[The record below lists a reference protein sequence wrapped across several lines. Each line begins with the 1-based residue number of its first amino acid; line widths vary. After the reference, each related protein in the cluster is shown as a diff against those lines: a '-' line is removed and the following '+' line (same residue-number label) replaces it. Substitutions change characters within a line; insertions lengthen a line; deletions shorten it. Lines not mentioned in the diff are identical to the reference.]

1 MISSLLLHVAEA
13 VNINP
18 LKTGVDDGNIVKTV
32 ISIVIMVTAAICL
45 LFITIGGLRYVL
57 SQGDSQRTAKAK
69 GTILYAL
76 IGLII
81 TIIAQAIVTFVIAR
95 VK

>member
-1 MISSLLLHVAEA
+1 MTYYLLRFAEQ
-13 VNINP
+13 VNLNP
-18 LKTGVDDGNIVKTV
+18 IETGVDDTAIVPKI

-45 LFITIGGLRYVL
+45 LFITVGGLRYVL
-57 SQGDSQRTAKAK
+57 SQGDPQKIAKAK

-81 TIIAQAIVTFVIAR
+81 AIIAQAIVTFVISR
-95 VK
+95 VQ